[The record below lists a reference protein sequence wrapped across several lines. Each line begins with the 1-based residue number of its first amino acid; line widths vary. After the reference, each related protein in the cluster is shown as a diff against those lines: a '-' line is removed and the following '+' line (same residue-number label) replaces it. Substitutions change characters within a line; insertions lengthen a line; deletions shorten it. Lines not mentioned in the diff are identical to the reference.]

1 MSYFLDAPANIV
13 GNSFLR
19 EPQED
24 AYRAIYDHFVIK
36 KSEEHALVTLPTGTG
51 KTGLMGIAPYK
62 VSEGRV
68 LIITPQTVIRDSV
81 LGSLDPT
88 HPKNFWM
95 FSRVF
100 DEVHHLPTL
109 IEYEKTLTDEIIQQA
124 DIVVLNIHKLQER
137 LDSSLL
143 RRVDRDF
150 FDMIIIDEAH
160 HAEAKTW
167 KRAIEYFE
175 GSKVLKVT
183 GTPFRSD
190 GRSIEGKE
198 IYKYSL
204 AQAMAKGYVKSLE
217 KIDHVPDQMFFTLD
231 NDDTRTYT
239 LDELRDGNIREE
251 NWIQRSVALSR
262 ESNEKIVDLSLKYL
276 KEKQQLTNNPHKI
289 IAVACSI
296 DHAEDIRKIYSERGY
311 ESSIVHSKLEKFEQ
325 EKELNKINDDKVD
338 VVINVAM
345 LGEGYDH
352 KFLSIAAIFR
362 PFKTL
367 LPYAQFIGRTLRAI
381 ESEDGTFTEE
391 DNTAVLIH
399 HKELGLEPLWEY
411 YKKEK
416 IKRDAIKKIKEDKNL
431 DLGEAGPKDLSK
443 GEANESEDFKIEKDT
458 FVETELIRKRKEKL
472 EEENKKIRELQEL
485 LGIDESKARD
495 FIRQSKK
502 SDNSERLLRPD
513 KFYFQRRKD
522 LDTLIREELIPELV
536 ADFNFDLD
544 GDELVKG
551 RYILPRKG
559 YGWIYGTVRTN
570 GALLG
575 TYFNSFLKN
584 ELKGSRDEWS
594 LDQYE
599 EAIELARSLDK
610 YIREIMDTKKG
621 ENE

>member
-1 MSYFLDAPANIV
+1 MSYFQEAPANII
-13 GNSFLR
+13 GNSYLR

-24 AYRAIYDHFVIK
+24 AYRAIYEHFVIK
-36 KSEEHALVTLPTGTG
+36 KSTEHALVTLPTGTG

-62 VSEGRV
+62 ISEGRV

-88 HPKNFWM
+88 YPKNFWI

-109 IEYEKTLTDEIIQQA
+109 IEYDKSLTDEIIRKA

-137 LDSSLL
+137 LDSSLIK
-143 RRVDRDF
+143 RVEPDF

-160 HAEAKTW
+160 HSEAKTW

-190 GRSIEGKE
+190 GKTIEGEE
-198 IYKYSL
+198 IYTYSL
-204 AQAMAKGYVKSLE
+204 AQAMEKGYVKSLE
-217 KIDHVPDQMFFTLD
+217 KIDYIPDQMYFTLD
-231 NDDTRTYT
+231 NDKDKIYT
-239 LDELRDGNIREE
+239 LDEIRANNIREE

-262 ESNEKIVDLSLKYL
+262 ESNEKIVDVSIEHLNEK
-276 KEKQQLTNNPHKI
+276 KELTGNPHKI

-296 DHAEDIRKIYSERGY
+296 DHAEDIKQLYEEKGY
-311 ESSIVHSKLEKFEQ
+311 KASIVHSNLEKEEQ
-325 EKELNKINDDKVD
+325 AKELKKINNHEVD

-391 DNTAVLIH
+391 DNTAVLVH

-416 IKRDAIKKIKEDKNL
+416 VKRDAIRRIKEDANY
-431 DLGEAGPKDLSK
+431 DLGQSGKRDLSK
-443 GEANESEDFKIEKDT
+443 GEANESKEYRIERDS
-458 FVETELIRKRKEKL
+458 FVETELIKKRKEKL

-485 LGIDESKARD
+485 LGIDENKAKD
-495 FIRQSKK
+495 FIRQSQKGK
-502 SDNSERLLRPD
+502 DTERLLRPD
-513 KFYFQRRKD
+513 KYYFKTRKD
-522 LDTLIREELIPELV
+522 LDKLIRERLIPQLV
-536 ADFNFDLD
+536 ADYDLD
-544 GDELVKG
+544 LNGDELVKG
-551 RYILPRKG
+551 RYILPNKE
-559 YGWIYGTVRTN
+559 YGWIYGRAKDN
-570 GALLG
+570 GSLLG
-575 TYFNSFLKN
+575 MYFNSFLKN
-584 ELKGSRDEWS
+584 ELKVSREEWT

-599 EAIELARSLDK
+599 EAVELSKSLYK
-610 YIREIMDTKKG
+610 YIREII
-621 ENE
+621 ENERRKN

>member
-1 MSYFLDAPANIV
+1 MSYFLDAPANIL
-13 GNSFLR
+13 GNSYLR

-24 AYRAIYDHFVIK
+24 AYRAIYDHFVNK
-36 KSEEHALVTLPTGTG
+36 KSKEHALVTLPTGTG
-51 KTGLMGIAPYK
+51 KTGLMGIAPFK
-62 VSEGRV
+62 IAEGRV

-100 DEVHHLPTL
+100 DEVYHLPTL
-109 IEYEKTLTDEIIQQA
+109 IEYEKTLTNEIIEQA
-124 DIVVLNIHKLQER
+124 DIVVLNVHKLQER
-137 LDSSLL
+137 LDSSLI
-143 RRVDRDF
+143 RRVNPDF

-167 KRAIEYFE
+167 KRAIEYFK

-190 GRSIEGKE
+190 GRAIEGKE

-217 KIDHVPDQMFFTLD
+217 KIDHIPNQMFFTLD
-231 NDDTRTYT
+231 NDPSKTYT
-239 LDELRDGNIREE
+239 LDELREGNIKEE

-262 ESNEKIVDLSLKYL
+262 ESNEKIVDLSLKHL
-276 KEKQQLTNNPHKI
+276 KEKKELTNNPHKI

-296 DHAEDIRKIYSERGY
+296 NHAEDIQRIYKEKGY

-325 EKELNKINDDKVD
+325 EKELKKINDNKVD

-399 HKELGLEPLWEY
+399 HKELGLEPLWEF

-416 IKRDAIKKIKEDKNL
+416 VKRDAIKKIKEDKSL
-431 DLGEAGPKDLSK
+431 DFGGSGSKDLSR
-443 GEANESEDFKIEKDT
+443 GEANESEDFRIEKDT

-472 EEENKKIRELQEL
+472 EEENKKIRELQQL
-485 LGIDESKARD
+485 LGIDENKAKD
-495 FIRQSKK
+495 FIRQSQK
-502 SDNSERLLRPD
+502 STDSERLLRPD

-522 LDTLIREELIPELV
+522 FDTLIREELIPEFV
-536 ADFNFDLD
+536 ADYNLDLD

-551 RYILPRKG
+551 RYILPRN
-559 YGWIYGTVRTN
+559 YGWIYGIVKTN

-575 TYFNSFLKN
+575 KYFNTYLKN
-584 ELKGSRDEWS
+584 ELKAPRGEWT
-594 LDQYE
+594 LDKYE
-599 EAIELARSLDK
+599 EAIELAKSLDK
-610 YIREIMDTKKG
+610 YMREIMDAKEG
-621 ENE
+621 GSNE